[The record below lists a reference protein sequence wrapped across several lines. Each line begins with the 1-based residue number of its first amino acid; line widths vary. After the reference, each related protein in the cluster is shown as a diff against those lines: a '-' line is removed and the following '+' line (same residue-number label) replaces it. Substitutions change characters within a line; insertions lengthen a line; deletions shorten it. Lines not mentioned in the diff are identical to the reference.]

1 MRPIIFQVHVHG
13 NYYAGDHIDIHDNP
27 FASFCQG
34 QSFPT
39 DTGRTDCVEDV
50 TPIDTPEA
58 KPADQLFCRITRH
71 AIDTGHA
78 QQVEDELRSASV
90 SAPKLVKV
98 IRTNEALGYLD
109 TKNLSSIELYKLLDA
124 HYGLTFG
131 VVNFRKYR
139 SR

>member
-13 NYYAGDHIDIHDNP
+13 NYYVGDHIDIHDNP

-34 QSFPT
+34 QPFPT
-39 DTGRTDCVEDV
+39 DTGKTDCVEDV
-50 TPIDTPEA
+50 TPIDTSEA

-78 QQVEDELRSASV
+78 QEVEDELRSASV

-124 HYGLTFG
+124 HYGLPFG